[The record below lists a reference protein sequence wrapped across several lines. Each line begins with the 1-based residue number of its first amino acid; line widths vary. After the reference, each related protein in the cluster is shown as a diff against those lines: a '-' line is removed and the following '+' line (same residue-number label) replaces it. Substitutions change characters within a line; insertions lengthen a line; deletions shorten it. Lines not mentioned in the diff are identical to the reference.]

1 MNAHTANRPWSCR
14 IGESQTK
21 IKKTENDGTWKHV
34 LMPRGGHVTFCNMLH
49 CCIAFCW
56 LCRRPNVTLPQMNC
70 HVQWF
75 TVIKKRKLVAL
86 PWHCLYLD
94 EEEQKNVK
102 RMATIDQKLAGD
114 TPLPRLQSE
123 SILSLAAVIQI
134 HFDIEATASISHQP
148 LNIRIVVMRTN
159 EMWDED
165 DRKMIQ
171 IKTIRQCHEN
181 TMRRYK

>member
-1 MNAHTANRPWSCR
+1 
-14 IGESQTK
+14 
-21 IKKTENDGTWKHV
+21 
-34 LMPRGGHVTFCNMLH
+34 
-49 CCIAFCW
+49 
-56 LCRRPNVTLPQMNC
+56 
-70 HVQWF
+70 
-75 TVIKKRKLVAL
+75 
-86 PWHCLYLD
+86 
-94 EEEQKNVK
+94 
-102 RMATIDQKLAGD
+102 MATIDQKFVGD
-114 TPLPRLQSE
+114 TPLPRPQSE

-134 HFDIEATASISHQP
+134 HFDIEATATSHQP

>member
-1 MNAHTANRPWSCR
+1 MISAWNMKACFGA
-14 IGESQTK
+14 
-21 IKKTENDGTWKHV
+21 
-34 LMPRGGHVTFCNMLH
+34 GGHVTFCNMLH

-75 TVIKKRKLVAL
+75 TVIKKRKFVAL
-86 PWHCLYLD
+86 PWRRLYLD
-94 EEEQKNVK
+94 GEKCQKQKDGNYWPKV
-102 RMATIDQKLAGD
+102 RLRHATASATVRVNL
-114 TPLPRLQSE
+114 E
-123 SILSLAAVIQI
+123 SAAVIQI
-134 HFDIEATASISHQP
+134 HFDIEASATSHQP

>member
-1 MNAHTANRPWSCR
+1 MCR
-14 IGESQTK
+14 G
-21 IKKTENDGTWKHV
+21 
-34 LMPRGGHVTFCNMLH
+34 GGHVTFCNMLH

-75 TVIKKRKLVAL
+75 TVIKKRKFVAL

-94 EEEQKNVK
+94 GEEQKK
-102 RMATIDQKLAGD
+102 RQKDGNYW
-114 TPLPRLQSE
+114 PKVRWR
-123 SILSLAAVIQI
+123 
-134 HFDIEATASISHQP
+134 HATASAPVRVNLESCCSDPNPFWHWGHRHQP